1 MATRNERRKRAK
13 AANLERTI
21 RLAEISRAVDNRKRM
36 QANLSKPRE
45 RVYNYGPSSFAMVE
59 RNFGPSTNASHEIGA
74 MLRGKAYTAK

>member
-21 RLAEISRAVDNRKRM
+21 RLAEISRAVENRKLMR
-36 QANLSKPRE
+36 ANLSKPRE

-59 RNFGPSTNASHEIGA
+59 RNVGPHGNASTEIAA
-74 MLRGKAYTAK
+74 MLRHKAYTAK